1 MNTLFMLLDV
11 PAKKNSAMSWGIMI
25 LVFVVFYI
33 LIMLP
38 QQKRNK
44 QIKKFRES
52 LEVGAKVKTLG
63 GVHGKISQ
71 IKDDG
76 TVLMEIDNN
85 VRIKVDVASIVDAT
99 EQVADQKK

>member
-1 MNTLFMLLDV
+1 MNTLFILLDEQTG
-11 PAKKNSAMSWGIMI
+11 KNSTMSLIIML
-25 LVFVVFYI
+25 LVFVVFYL

-63 GVHGKISQ
+63 GIHGKISQ

-76 TVLMEIDNN
+76 TVLLEVDNN
-85 VRIKVDVASIVDAT
+85 VRIKVDLASIIDANEAT
-99 EQVADQKK
+99 EQRK